1 MIILLILD
9 NDSLINH
16 NITQLSANTNIWKF
30 NDEQMERILISNYP
44 LTISTILSLTEP
56 LPFTRPAG

>member
-16 NITQLSANTNIWKF
+16 NIAEPSTNINIWKF

>member
-1 MIILLILD
+1 MIILLILEMIH
-9 NDSLINH
+9 LINH
-16 NITQLSANTNIWKF
+16 NIAVPSTNINIWKF